1 MGNTRLTFLKRHAT
15 DVTDSDYFYAKLLC
29 HHVPT
34 NFVLG
39 FITSL

>member
-1 MGNTRLTFLKRHAT
+1 MGNARLTF
-15 DVTDSDYFYAKLLC
+15 DVTDSDDFYAKLLC

-39 FITSL
+39 FITSF